1 MDLDIWLTID
11 RSYPLSSFTAK
22 CPHLPLALINITT
35 NTDARARTRTQN
47 KQHKPTLTVVST
59 AADTVVDVFI
69 VLTVFTQRYTV
80 VY

>member
-35 NTDARARTRTQN
+35 NTGARAPALA
-47 KQHKPTLTVVST
+47 HKTNNINQRS
-59 AADTVVDVFI
+59 AADTVVDVLI
-69 VLTVFTQRYTV
+69 LLTVFTQRYAV
-80 VY
+80 LILI